1 MKRHCKRWIEC
12 TFRVK
17 MQHFAFDIQLLSAVC
32 SCVKSNL
39 HYRFELSE
47 IISAILCSL
56 SLWNLNSWQ
65 APRSDQPTQSFPLG
79 VGLNTDL
86 ISTWEDIDNFF
97 IFWQIVLCIDR
108 RQFCQKALLS
118 TLAATIKVPCYDQ
131 VHVRSTTQLA
141 CRTWICKALDTC
153 SVTFEGWMWK

>member
-1 MKRHCKRWIEC
+1 MTLDEELWIKNQNSSVWEPL
-12 TFRVK
+12 VIWIWNGIVKDGLSVLLGLPGK

-39 HYRFELSE
+39 HYRFELLE

-79 VGLNTDL
+79 VGLNADL

-97 IFWQIVLCIDR
+97 IFDRSSCVLIGDNSAR
-108 RQFCQKALLS
+108 RPYSLPLL
-118 TLAATIKVPCYDQ
+118 PQ
-131 VHVRSTTQLA
+131 
-141 CRTWICKALDTC
+141 
-153 SVTFEGWMWK
+153 

>member
-1 MKRHCKRWIEC
+1 MTLDEELWIKCLGAFSYLNMKRHCKRWIEC

-97 IFWQIVLCIDR
+97 IFDRSSCVLIGDNSAR
-108 RQFCQKALLS
+108 RPYSLPLL
-118 TLAATIKVPCYDQ
+118 PQ
-131 VHVRSTTQLA
+131 
-141 CRTWICKALDTC
+141 
-153 SVTFEGWMWK
+153 

>member
-1 MKRHCKRWIEC
+1 MNAVRTYNIVKKKIYSILIFLKWKDLDWHIYDFRWRVVNKKSKFECLGAFSYLNMKRHCKRWIEC

-39 HYRFELSE
+39 HYRFELLE

-65 APRSDQPTQSFPLG
+65 AP
-79 VGLNTDL
+79 DL
-86 ISTWEDIDNFF
+86 IS
-97 IFWQIVLCIDR
+97 R
-108 RQFCQKALLS
+108 P
-118 TLAATIKVPCYDQ
+118 KV
-131 VHVRSTTQLA
+131 SL
-141 CRTWICKALDTC
+141 
-153 SVTFEGWMWK
+153 

>member
-97 IFWQIVLCIDR
+97 IFDRSSCVLIGDNSAR
-108 RQFCQKALLS
+108 RPYSLSLLP
-118 TLAATIKVPCYDQ
+118 IKVPCYDQ

-141 CRTWICKALDTC
+141 CRTSIRKALDTC